1 MRLDYL
7 QRILGHVKKGLTC
20 PRCQKEFGGAEIKV
34 LSIREAQLDL
44 SVHCPHCGTNA
55 NISAAV
61 TTQKKRLVRGPAKT
75 SAADSQVTTKAHI
88 TPESVEQLKRG
99 ISRLSAGD
107 IEEISTEK

>member
-34 LSIREAQLDL
+34 LSIKDKQLDL
-44 SVHCPHCGTNA
+44 SVHCPHCDTDA

-61 TTQKKRLVRGPAKT
+61 TTQKKRLVRGPAKIHESEST
-75 SAADSQVTTKAHI
+75 VTTKAHI
-88 TPESVEQLKRG
+88 TPENIEHLKRG
-99 ISRLSAGD
+99 ISQLSAGD
-107 IEEISTEK
+107 IEQINAEK